1 MAYPFTKPET
11 GDEVQ
16 DAAQWAV
23 ILLPMADPWFGGQG
37 VDAGAAKRGC
47 AADRGAT

>member
-23 ILLPMADPWFGGQG
+23 ILLPIGLFLLWII
-37 VDAGAAKRGC
+37 REYI
-47 AADRGAT
+47 